1 MTLKHSLSLVCALLL
16 LGGCQV
22 HQPAGPSELTSQ
34 ARGHAFAQTTC
45 ASCHGVERHSTLSPD
60 PNAPSFPTIVN
71 RQGLT
76 AQTLATW
83 LRDAH
88 NYPAEM
94 DMQLDPANLDDLV
107 AYMLTLRDPGYSPT
121 G

>member
-1 MTLKHSLSLVCALLL
+1 VKHSLAFPAALLL
-16 LGGCQV
+16 LGGCQM
-22 HQPAGPSELTSQ
+22 HQPVGPSDLTSQ
-34 ARGHAFAQTTC
+34 ARGHALAQASC
-45 ASCHGVERHSTLSPD
+45 ASCHGVARHSTLSPD
-60 PNAPSFPTIVN
+60 PRAPSFPTIVN

-76 AQTLATW
+76 AQTLAAW

-94 DMQLDPANLDDLV
+94 DIQLDPASLDDLV
-107 AYMLTLRDPGYSPT
+107 AYMLTLRDPAYRPT